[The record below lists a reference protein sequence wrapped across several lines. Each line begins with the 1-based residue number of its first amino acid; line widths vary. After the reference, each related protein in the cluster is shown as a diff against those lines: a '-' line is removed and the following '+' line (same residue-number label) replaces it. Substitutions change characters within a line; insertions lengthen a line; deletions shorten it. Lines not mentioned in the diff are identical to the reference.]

1 MKTKEEIEKMIN
13 VFQKLM
19 DETDASMIK
28 MGAIADKEVAKHFIE
43 SNTTMRESYKSFID
57 GLKWVIEP

>member
-43 SNTTMRESYKSFID
+43 ANTAMRESYKSFID